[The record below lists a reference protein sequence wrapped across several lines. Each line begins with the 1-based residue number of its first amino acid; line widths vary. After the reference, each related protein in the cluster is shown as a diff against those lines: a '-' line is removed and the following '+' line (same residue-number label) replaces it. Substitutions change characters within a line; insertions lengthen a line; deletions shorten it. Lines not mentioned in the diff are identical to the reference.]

1 MQQQELVFITCAIQI
16 SSHYTISKVEHKLKM
31 VKRVYFTRS
40 KARRHLALSK
50 DYLTLA
56 EHYYWDDLGIYK
68 YMGIYSLTV
77 LTDYY
82 CELP

>member
-1 MQQQELVFITCAIQI
+1 
-16 SSHYTISKVEHKLKM
+16 M
-31 VKRVYFTRS
+31 VQREYFTRS

-68 YMGIYSLTV
+68 YMGIYYLTV